1 MISTDIPLIDLHRH
15 LEGSLRLETILELG
29 DRFNVPLPGHS
40 IEQLR
45 PLAQVSSQQPGVLA
59 FIEKF
64 NLPMS
69 VLGDEDSCFRISQE
83 AVMDAADEGIDYLE
97 LRFSPL
103 FMAHAHQLDPA
114 AVVRAVIDGIQAGQQ
129 QREILVKP
137 IGIISRTY
145 GPQLAHKELAALL
158 TCADEIVGLD
168 LAGDEAHFPAELFTE
183 HFELARNAG
192 WKITVH
198 AGESAGSQSIWAAI
212 NTLGADRIGHC
223 LAAIEDEQLMDLLFE
238 QQIGIECN
246 LTSNVQT
253 SSVASY
259 DTHPMKIFLE
269 AGLLATIN
277 SDDPAISAID
287 LPYEYQVAAP
297 LAGLSQNQIRQAQV
311 NAIECA
317 FLTPREKLALLNKK
331 SVAR

>member
-1 MISTDIPLIDLHRH
+1 M
-15 LEGSLRLETILELG
+15 
-29 DRFNVPLPGHS
+29 
-40 IEQLR
+40 
-45 PLAQVSSQQPGVLA
+45 
-59 FIEKF
+59 
-64 NLPMS
+64 
-69 VLGDEDSCFRISQE
+69 
-83 AVMDAADEGIDYLE
+83 
-97 LRFSPL
+97 
-103 FMAHAHQLDPA
+103 
-114 AVVRAVIDGIQAGQQ
+114 
-129 QREILVKP
+129 
-137 IGIISRTY
+137 
-145 GPQLAHKELAALL
+145 AALL

-183 HFELARNAG
+183 YFELARNAG

-223 LAAIEDEQLMDLLFE
+223 LAAIEDEQLMYLLFE

-311 NAIECA
+311 NALECA

>member
-1 MISTDIPLIDLHRH
+1 MISADIPLLDLHRH
-15 LEGSLRLETILELG
+15 LEGSMRLETILELG
-29 DRFNVPLPGHS
+29 DKFNIALPA
-40 IEQLR
+40 EDVDQLR
-45 PLAQVSSQQPGVLA
+45 PFAQVSSQQPGVLS

-64 NLPMS
+64 SLPMS
-69 VLGDEDSCFRISQE
+69 VLGDEDACFRIAQE

-103 FMAHAHQLDPA
+103 FMAQAHQLEPA
-114 AVVRAVIDGIQAGQQ
+114 AVVRAVFDGMQAGQQ
-129 QREILVKP
+129 QRDILVKP

-145 GPQLAHKELAALL
+145 GTQLAHEELSALL

-168 LAGDEAHFPAELFTE
+168 LAGDEAHFPAELFRE
-183 HFELARNAG
+183 HFQLARDAG

-223 LAAIEDEQLMDLLFE
+223 LAASNDPQLMDVLFE
-238 QQIGIECN
+238 KQIGIECN

-253 SSVASY
+253 SSVPSY
-259 DTHPMKIFLE
+259 GTHPMKAFLE
-269 AGLLATIN
+269 YGLLATIN

-287 LPYEYQVAAP
+287 LPYEYNVAAA

-311 NAIECA
+311 NALECA
-317 FLTPREKLALLNKK
+317 FLTPREKLTLLGKKQNKN
-331 SVAR
+331 